1 MGFRKRLL
9 IVALAGMLFGHLIVK
24 AERYFTRARP
34 TSIIERPAPVHWS
47 DEGYILL
54 AHKPTLPPRPPRPC
68 PPDCK
73 TEWPY

>member
-1 MGFRKRLL
+1 MGDLKLL
-9 IVALAGMLFGHLIVK
+9 IVLLASLAAGVCIGLGWRDI
-24 AERYFTRARP
+24 TRAVP
-34 TSIIERPAPVHWS
+34 TDIITRPAPVHWS